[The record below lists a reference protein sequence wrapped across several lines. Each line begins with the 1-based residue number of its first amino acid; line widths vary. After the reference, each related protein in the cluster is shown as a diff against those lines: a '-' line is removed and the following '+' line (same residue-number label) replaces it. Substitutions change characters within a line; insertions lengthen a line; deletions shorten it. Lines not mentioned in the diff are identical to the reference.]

1 MKFNFIEKVEPS
13 KPEEYRKIHSGELSI
28 GDVFLYVGNLFMRVD
43 TIITHYDDGT
53 KISYVNSIRLGNGRS
68 CWIDGDAEVG
78 LFTGTADINKNDF
91 VYEIS
96 VNKTLDDYRKY

>member
-28 GDVFLYVGNLFMRVD
+28 GDVFLYVGDLFMRVE
-43 TIITHYDDGT
+43 TIVTQYDNNT
-53 KISYVNSIRLGNGRS
+53 KTYANSIRLGNGGR
-68 CWIDGDAEVG
+68 CWIDCGAEVE
-78 LFTGTADINKNDF
+78 LFTGTAEINKNDF

-96 VNKTLDDYRKY
+96 VNKKLDDYR